1 MKIMITKENISCTYE
16 EKLSSYTLIPSTI
29 TNIFHHSR
37 TRAKQKNFS
46 LYFHFYTCQI
56 RISLICSYLE
66 WDIGIETHAHTV
78 LHSPKTNFIHNLIC
92 WSNFFK
98 NSLTRI
104 SPIESFRIKFLAQY
118 LFSLSLEFLFH
129 SFSH

>member
-1 MKIMITKENISCTYE
+1 MYIRG
-16 EKLSSYTLIPSTI
+16 KLSSYTLIPSTI

-37 TRAKQKNFS
+37 TRVKQKNSS

-56 RISLICSYLE
+56 RISLICFYLE
-66 WDIGIETHAHTV
+66 WDILRHRNIR
-78 LHSPKTNFIHNLIC
+78 SPKTNFIHNLIC

-104 SPIESFRIKFLAQY
+104 YPMESFRIKFLAQY
-118 LFSLSLEFLFH
+118 LFFSPSCFYFIHFH
-129 SFSH
+129 IKNEKGIFTICGND